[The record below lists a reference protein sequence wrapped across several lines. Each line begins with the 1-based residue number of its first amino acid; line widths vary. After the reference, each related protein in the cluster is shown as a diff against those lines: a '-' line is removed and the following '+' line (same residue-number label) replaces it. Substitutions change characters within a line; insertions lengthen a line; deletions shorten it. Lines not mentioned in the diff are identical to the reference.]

1 MNLKQIIT
9 APNTLELLAG
19 ITDTQKAAL
28 APELTALYK
37 LGTKGHKDNFKH
49 SFQVLTNGV
58 RIAKENNI
66 PVTAVLKAALL
77 LHDIGKPATRAYHN
91 GKATF
96 WNHEYVGA
104 RIAYTMMLREGFTK
118 QQAREARALI
128 AYHMRSYGYSS
139 ERTDA
144 AVRRIITD
152 VTQSAGTNKETV
164 DGVPTFTKLMVLFK
178 ADLTT
183 KNKRLKERILTGLN
197 QLEAHANRILAQ
209 DARAA
214 LRPAINGHDV
224 MRHFGIK
231 PGWTLGEVMRYLNTD
246 EGINLTQEEAYA
258 AAERILTKNGTL
270 PAQLGNH
277 ATVGGGDRG

>member
-1 MNLKQIIT
+1 MNLKQVID

-19 ITDTQKAAL
+19 MTEHEKAVL
-28 APELTALYK
+28 ATELTTLYK

-49 SFQVLTNGV
+49 SFQVLINGV

-66 PVTAVLKAALL
+66 PVTPVLKAALL
-77 LHDIGKPATRAYHN
+77 LHDIGKPKTRAYHD

-96 WNHEYVGA
+96 WNHEYVGS
-104 RIAYTMMLREGFTK
+104 RIAYRMMLREGFTK

-128 AYHMRSYGYSS
+128 AYHIRAYGYSS
-139 ERTDA
+139 ERTDS

-183 KNKRLKERILTGLN
+183 KNKRLKALILGGLE
-197 QLEAHANRILAQ
+197 QLEKHANRIMEQ

-214 LRPAINGHDV
+214 LRPAINGNDV
-224 MRHFGIK
+224 MLRFGIT
-231 PGWTLGEVMRYLNTD
+231 PGRALGAVMRYLNTD
-246 EGINLTQEEAYA
+246 EGIALAEEEAYA
-258 AAERILTKNGTL
+258 AAERILTQNGTITKQENRT
-270 PAQLGNH
+270 P
-277 ATVGGGDRG
+277 VGVGDRG

>member
-1 MNLKQIIT
+1 MNLKQVID
-9 APNTLELLAG
+9 APNTLELLADM
-19 ITDTQKAAL
+19 TDNQKAAL
-28 APELTALYK
+28 APELTTLQK

-49 SFQVLTNGV
+49 SFQVLSNGV
-58 RIAKENNI
+58 RIAEENNI
-66 PVTAVLKAALL
+66 PVTPVLKAALL

-104 RIAYTMMLREGFTK
+104 RIAYTMMMREGFTK
-118 QQAREARALI
+118 RQAREARALI
-128 AYHMRSYGYSS
+128 AYHMRAYGYSS

-152 VTQSAGTNKETV
+152 VTQSAGTSQETV
-164 DGVPTFTKLMVLFK
+164 DGVPTFTKLMVLFR

-197 QLEAHANRILAQ
+197 QLEAHANRIMEQ

-214 LRPAINGHDV
+214 LRPAINGNDV
-224 MRHFGIK
+224 MRRFGIK
-231 PGWTLGEVMRYLNTD
+231 PGRAVGEVMRYLNTD
-246 EGINLTQEEAYA
+246 EGITLTEEEAYV
-258 AAERILTKNGTL
+258 AAERILTQYGTL
-270 PAQLGNH
+270 TTKLEDLTLA
-277 ATVGGGDRG
+277 GGGDRG

>member
-1 MNLKQIIT
+1 MNFKQIIN

-19 ITDTQKAAL
+19 MTEHEKAAL
-28 APELTALYK
+28 APELTTLYK

-49 SFQVLTNGV
+49 SFQVFANGV

-66 PVTAVLKAALL
+66 PVTPVLKAALL

-118 QQAREARALI
+118 RQAREARALI
-128 AYHMRSYGYSS
+128 AYHMRAYGYSS
-139 ERTDA
+139 ERTDS

-152 VTQSAGTNKETV
+152 VTQSAGTNNGTV

-197 QLEAHANRILAQ
+197 QLEAHANRIMEQ

-214 LRPAINGHDV
+214 LRPAINGNDV
-224 MRHFGIK
+224 MLRFGVK
-231 PGWTLGEVMRYLNTD
+231 PGRALGDAMRYLNTD
-246 EGINLTQEEAYA
+246 EGITLTKEEAYA
-258 AAERILTKNGTL
+258 AAERILTQNGAITTKQENL
-270 PAQLGNH
+270 TP
-277 ATVGGGDRG
+277 VGGGDRG

>member
-1 MNLKQIIT
+1 MNLKQVID

-19 ITDTQKAAL
+19 MTEHEKAVL
-28 APELTALYK
+28 APELTTLQK

-66 PVTAVLKAALL
+66 PVTPGLKAALL
-77 LHDIGKPATRAYHN
+77 LHDIGKPKTRAYHD

-96 WNHEYVGA
+96 WNHEYVGS
-104 RIAYTMMLREGFTK
+104 RIAYRMMLREGFTK

-128 AYHMRSYGYSS
+128 AYHMRAYGYSS
-139 ERTDA
+139 ERTDS

-183 KNKRLKERILTGLN
+183 KNKRLKALILGGLE
-197 QLEAHANRILAQ
+197 QLEAHANRIMEQ

-224 MRHFGIK
+224 MHRFGIK
-231 PGWTLGEVMRYLNTD
+231 PGWVLGEVMRYLNTD
-246 EGINLTQEEAYA
+246 EGITLAEEEAYA
-258 AAERILTKNGTL
+258 AAERILTQNGTITKQENL
-270 PAQLGNH
+270 TP
-277 ATVGGGDRG
+277 VGGGDRG